1 MSQQMTL
8 NTVSKWFTVTYRTPN
23 EYLFSGTIMRRR
35 YRANGQLVW
44 WELDCGD
51 YRWLLDRYAL
61 VNASYS
67 SCGKN
72 TAIARILGFTDPAS
86 GFAIGRVPSS
96 LGDIDAT
103 GITFTQDRVSDSIG
117 RVCDM
122 AGAHWYIGHDKQIS
136 AFVDD
141 DDVPEGSDWLA
152 AHVKNYRDPNC
163 LGVNG
168 FMIYEAEHRAGRAF
182 VPALRRARM
191 LSHGFFKQPRCYAYD
206 DQRKVGIDYLMGGN
220 ASIRREAVERDVVG
234 RMHGHELAL

>member
-1 MSQQMTL
+1 MAYLQARAGIARAGVTYAGLSYP
-8 NTVSKWFTVTYRTPN
+8 TVKVTIAGTDRTTNVLYKGFGITQNLDGQATARLVVSGFTPAVGNEITVTYRTPN

-103 GITFTQDRVSDSIG
+103 GITFTQDRVSDAIG

-141 DDVPEGSDWLA
+141 DED
-152 AHVKNYRDPNC
+152 
-163 LGVNG
+163 
-168 FMIYEAEHRAGRAF
+168 
-182 VPALRRARM
+182 
-191 LSHGFFKQPRCYAYD
+191 
-206 DQRKVGIDYLMGGN
+206 GN
-220 ASIRREAVERDVVG
+220 P
-234 RMHGHELAL
+234 LALDDASEDRKSVV